1 MQLPTLLWL
10 CCYLFVVGG
19 LSAFGL
25 HRWYLVALFWK
36 NYRNPPQ
43 PLGRFEKL
51 PLITVQLPIYNEQM
65 VVSRLVKAV
74 AALDYPRELL
84 QIQILDDSTDETQQI
99 CEAEAAQLR
108 GRIQGM
114 VRDGQSDDKI
124 KQVLIDEFGPRIL
137 ALPEGTQRVWLFWT
151 PWLIGALGL
160 AAVFAWMQRARHRP
174 TPATGLPPAELPDG
188 WDRD

>member
-1 MQLPTLLWL
+1 MKSTLL
-10 CCYLFVVGG
+10 
-19 LSAFGL
+19 AA
-25 HRWYLVALFWK
+25 ALALLTFAPAHAG
-36 NYRNPPQ
+36 YDEGDPR
-43 PLGRFEKL
+43 LEKL
-51 PLITVQLPIYNEQM
+51 YTTFIAPCCWRDNLAEHSSP
-65 VVSRLVKAV
+65 
-74 AALDYPRELL
+74 
-84 QIQILDDSTDETQQI
+84 
-99 CEAEAAQLR
+99 EAAQLR